1 MDDMCE
7 VIHSNSQMTS
17 EYDAEYICP
26 VCCTGKMEMVVNI
39 NQHINSDFLVQ
50 INSPVTDSVE
60 VTVLKQTNE
69 EENVPSP
76 LNLRNTGSC
85 RENKTLEERQNGI
98 DLLYCGTHNNDYA
111 SKRSDNYRLSRKYP
125 NDTISNGRTNY
136 GSFVRPTK
144 VQNRRKVSQHLTCN
158 ICGKYF
164 ATRPGLYLHRR
175 KHKEGYQFECDTC
188 SRKFMD
194 KQTLKEH
201 LLTHMI
207 VKPYLCQTCGKH
219 FSRHSRLKKHLMKHS
234 LETVRPKHYF
244 TCSFCEEVFISEEI
258 ALKHAKIGHG
268 NVTELHFSHG
278 LIDRVFLLCRSTFP
292 TFSRLQTH
300 KIAHSS
306 ENVTD
311 SFEVPSYYACTA
323 CDKSYLHWT
332 NLTVHWKLQHDKIKY
347 MYHCKFCSLTFPTS
361 WTLSNHCKHDHADM
375 GLKAYKRTFK
385 CKICFQLFK
394 NASDIRTHMDHSHN
408 SYEET
413 KYLCETC
420 GKVFK
425 QKASLEPH
433 IRSHQG
439 LSQHKCKLCGKTF
452 VHQSSL
458 SSHLRL
464 HRGDKRHTCKFCD
477 KAFFQLGDRINHE
490 RKHTGE
496 RPFKCDVC
504 GRAFRTRGMWFEHS
518 RIHKDERPF
527 PCDICGAAFRR
538 SYALKNHKTVHTGEK
553 KYVCSQCNHAFR
565 VKQDMQKHIN
575 SYHRNEITFTEAIM

>member
-1 MDDMCE
+1 
-7 VIHSNSQMTS
+7 
-17 EYDAEYICP
+17 
-26 VCCTGKMEMVVNI
+26 MEMVVNI
-39 NQHINSDFLVQ
+39 NQHINSDFLMQ
-50 INSPVTDSVE
+50 INSHVTESVE

-76 LNLRNTGSC
+76 LNLRNTVSC
-85 RENKTLEERQNGI
+85 RENKTPEETQNGI
-98 DLLYCGTHNNDYA
+98 DLLYCGTHNNNYA

-125 NDTISNGRTNY
+125 NDTFSNGCTNF

-144 VQNRRKVSQHLTCN
+144 LQNRRKVSQHLTCN

-278 LIDRVFLLCRSTFP
+278 LIDRVFLCEYCERCFVSHQALNCHRESHAPLYVFSCIVCRSTFP

-306 ENVTD
+306 ENATD
-311 SFEVPSYYACTA
+311 GFEVPSYYACTA

-347 MYHCKFCSLTFPTS
+347 MYHCKQHITTSNHSVIIFDTQIVTENSGGNHELEGWDLKRANWIALTAEIACFNLDHSSKDIDPWVHALTQLLQHVQANHILKRRFRSVPESRLSLTTFELRT
-361 WTLSNHCKHDHADM
+361 TEIAQDHPKTYELM
-375 GLKAYKRTFK
+375 G
-385 CKICFQLFK
+385 
-394 NASDIRTHMDHSHN
+394 S
-408 SYEET
+408 
-413 KYLCETC
+413 
-420 GKVFK
+420 
-425 QKASLEPH
+425 
-433 IRSHQG
+433 
-439 LSQHKCKLCGKTF
+439 
-452 VHQSSL
+452 
-458 SSHLRL
+458 
-464 HRGDKRHTCKFCD
+464 
-477 KAFFQLGDRINHE
+477 
-490 RKHTGE
+490 
-496 RPFKCDVC
+496 
-504 GRAFRTRGMWFEHS
+504 
-518 RIHKDERPF
+518 HKDNGIIQYYNGR
-527 PCDICGAAFRR
+527 
-538 SYALKNHKTVHTGEK
+538 
-553 KYVCSQCNHAFR
+553 
-565 VKQDMQKHIN
+565 
-575 SYHRNEITFTEAIM
+575 

>member
-1 MDDMCE
+1 
-7 VIHSNSQMTS
+7 
-17 EYDAEYICP
+17 
-26 VCCTGKMEMVVNI
+26 ME
-39 NQHINSDFLVQ
+39 INSH
-50 INSPVTDSVE
+50 VTESVE

-76 LNLRNTGSC
+76 LNLHNTVSC
-85 RENKTLEERQNGI
+85 RENKTPEETQNGI
-98 DLLYCGTHNNDYA
+98 DLLYCGTHNNNYA
-111 SKRSDNYRLSRKYP
+111 SKRSDSYRLSRKYP
-125 NDTISNGRTNY
+125 NDTFSNGRTNF

-278 LIDRVFLLCRSTFP
+278 LIDRVFLCEYCERCFVSHQALNCHRESHAPLYVFSCIVCRSTFP

-306 ENVTD
+306 ENATD
-311 SFEVPSYYACTA
+311 GFEVPSYYACTA

-347 MYHCKFCSLTFPTS
+347 MYHCKV
-361 WTLSNHCKHDHADM
+361 N
-375 GLKAYKRTFK
+375 
-385 CKICFQLFK
+385 I
-394 NASDIRTHMDHSHN
+394 
-408 SYEET
+408 
-413 KYLCETC
+413 
-420 GKVFK
+420 
-425 QKASLEPH
+425 
-433 IRSHQG
+433 
-439 LSQHKCKLCGKTF
+439 KLCLIHNRVYYTF
-452 VHQSSL
+452 LMSNPIRPPPM
-458 SSHLRL
+458 SSHTATPVTPGL
-464 HRGDKRHTCKFCD
+464 
-477 KAFFQLGDRINHE
+477 
-490 RKHTGE
+490 
-496 RPFKCDVC
+496 
-504 GRAFRTRGMWFEHS
+504 
-518 RIHKDERPF
+518 F
-527 PCDICGAAFRR
+527 PCQPQA
-538 SYALKNHKTVHTGEK
+538 SALLSMLMMLMILVSE
-553 KYVCSQCNHAFR
+553 VAQEL
-565 VKQDMQKHIN
+565 V
-575 SYHRNEITFTEAIM
+575 TEFLTILSEAVEGLLVWLPRMDALAHLGVENRQQQVM

>member
-234 LETVRPKHYF
+234 LET
-244 TCSFCEEVFISEEI
+244 
-258 ALKHAKIGHG
+258 
-268 NVTELHFSHG
+268 
-278 LIDRVFLLCRSTFP
+278 
-292 TFSRLQTH
+292 
-300 KIAHSS
+300 
-306 ENVTD
+306 
-311 SFEVPSYYACTA
+311 
-323 CDKSYLHWT
+323 
-332 NLTVHWKLQHDKIKY
+332 
-347 MYHCKFCSLTFPTS
+347 FCSLTFPTS